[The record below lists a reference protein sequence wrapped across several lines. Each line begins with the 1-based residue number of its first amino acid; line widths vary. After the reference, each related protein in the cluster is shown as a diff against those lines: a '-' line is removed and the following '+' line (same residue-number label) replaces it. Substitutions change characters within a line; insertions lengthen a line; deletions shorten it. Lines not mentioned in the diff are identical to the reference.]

1 MPRNRCQ
8 ELRVRS
14 GAERCGACMKE
25 EGVLKSAGCACLCI
39 SEEVTSKS
47 ESVWPGQG
55 VSC

>member
-25 EGVLKSAGCACLCI
+25 EGVLKAAGCARLCI
-39 SEEVTSKS
+39 SEEVTRKS